1 MACADKAGQDKV
13 KGVMDHI
20 VRLQDYISS
29 MAQLQVTAPEFAYLK
44 ALVLFSPGEFISII
58 LVWQNRRRG

>member
-1 MACADKAGQDKV
+1 V

-29 MAQLQVTAPEFAYLK
+29 MARLDITAVEFAYLK
-44 ALVLFSPGEFISII
+44 ALVLFCPGKMF
-58 LVWQNRRRG
+58 